1 MLSNLKGV
9 SFKQCIIGSY
19 FLIDSADLCLLIP
32 MLRLFKVIIHRIEL
46 KSIILLYVF
55 ASQKNSSSIAVP
67 NTFVVALTNKR
78 LLFARK
84 RLFFGYFFYA
94 VTPDMFNDLKV
105 NSGIIWGQIVIDTV
119 KELAYISNVSKD
131 ALDEI
136 ETAITEYMM
145 EEKKK
150 YPQRKD
156 AK

>member
-1 MLSNLKGV
+1 MYNEVLK
-9 SFKQCIIGSY
+9 FKKKYPSTIA
-19 FLIDSADLCLLIP
+19 F
-32 MLRLFKVIIHRIEL
+32 RLKEHCKVLEKHLNPGEKVIYI
-46 KSIILLYVF
+46 F
-55 ASQKNSSSIAVP
+55 AGQKNAHSIAIP
-67 NTFVVALTNKR
+67 NTFVIALTSER
-78 LLFARK
+78 LVFARK

-94 VTPDMFNDLKV
+94 ITPDMFNDLKV

-156 AK
+156 TK